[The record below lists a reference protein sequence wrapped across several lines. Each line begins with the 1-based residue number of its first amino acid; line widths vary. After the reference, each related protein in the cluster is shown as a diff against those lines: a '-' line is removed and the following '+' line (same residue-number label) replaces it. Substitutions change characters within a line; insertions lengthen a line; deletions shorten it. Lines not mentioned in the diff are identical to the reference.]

1 MRLGLIF
8 LVVAYVLSQF
18 YRAFLAV
25 LTPVLETEIGA
36 TADDLAIASGLW
48 FLVFALMQIP
58 VGWAL
63 DTIGPKRTA
72 GILLALGAAGG
83 AFVFAAATSPAHI
96 SIAMVLIGIGCS
108 PVLMSSYY
116 IFAKVYPPA
125 VFATLAG
132 AVIGIGSLGN
142 LAGSVPM
149 AWAVETLGWRETLAG
164 LGAVTLAVAIA
175 LMVFIQDPPKDE
187 SAPKGSVLDLLRIPA
202 LWLIFPLMFVNYAP
216 SAGIRGLWI
225 GPYLSDVYALDAL
238 GIGQITLVMGL
249 AMILGNFVY
258 GPLDRILPSRKWI
271 VFIGNA
277 LGALAC
283 FALYQ
288 TPAGTLTY
296 SAFLL
301 AAIGFFGASFP
312 VVIAHARE
320 FFPSHLTGRGV
331 TLLNLFGIGG
341 VGIMQV
347 VTGRVHGANQGAPA
361 DPYQAIFLMFG
372 LLVVAGLTIY
382 VFAKEHPV
390 STRKG

>member
-25 LTPVLETEIGA
+25 LTPVLEADIGA
-36 TADDLAIASGLW
+36 TADDLATASGLW
-48 FLVFALMQIP
+48 FLVFACMQIP

-63 DTIGPKRTA
+63 DTVGPRRTA
-72 GILLALGAAGG
+72 GVLLALGAAGG
-83 AFVFAAATSPAHI
+83 AFVFAGASSPAHI
-96 SIAMVLIGIGCS
+96 SVAMVLIGIGCS

-116 IFAKVYPPA
+116 IFAKVYSPA

-149 AWAVETLGWRETLAG
+149 AWAVEAFGWRETLAG
-164 LGAVTLAVAIA
+164 LGCITLAVAVA
-175 LMVFIQDPPKDE
+175 LMVFVTDPPKEEDA
-187 SAPKGSVLDLLRIPA
+187 SKGSVLDLLRIPA
-202 LWLIFPLMFVNYAP
+202 LWFVFPLMFVNYAP

-225 GPYLSDVYALDAL
+225 GPYLSDVYALDAG

-249 AMILGNFVY
+249 AMILGNFIY
-258 GPLDRILPSRKWI
+258 GPLDRLLPSRKWI
-271 VFIGNA
+271 VFTGNA

-283 FALYQ
+283 FALYWV
-288 TPAGTLTY
+288 PAGTLTY
-296 SAFLL
+296 AAVLL

-312 VVIAHARE
+312 VVIAHAKE
-320 FFPSHLTGRGV
+320 FFPAHLTGRGV

-347 VTGRVHGANQGAPA
+347 VTGRVHSATQGGAAE
-361 DPYQAIFLMFG
+361 PYQAIFGLFG
-372 LLVVAGLTIY
+372 LLVLAGLAVY
-382 VFAKEHPV
+382 LFAKECPV
-390 STRKG
+390 SAPKG